1 MSTNKLTENQVKQ
14 YKKDGFI
21 IMSSVLNAAEVA
33 DLRRITDDICAG
45 AKGMT
50 QGDDVYD
57 LEDTHTPENPRVRRI
72 KKPYL
77 VHEAFAKLIRDE
89 RILEPLRQLLGPSV
103 RLNNNKLNLKA
114 KGYGAPVE
122 WHQDWAFYPH
132 TNDDI
137 VEVSIFLDDCE
148 EENGPLL
155 VVPGSH
161 LGPLDDHH
169 HDGYFWVC

>member
-14 YKKDGFI
+14 YKDDGFVI
-21 IMSSVLNAAEVA
+21 IPSVLNTAEVSE
-33 DLRRITDDICAG
+33 LRRITDVICAG

-77 VHEAFAKLIRDE
+77 VHDSFAKLIRDE

-103 RLNNNKLNLKA
+103 RLNNNKLNC
-114 KGYGAPVE
+114 
-122 WHQDWAFYPH
+122 Q
-132 TNDDI
+132 TNGNSELRKNITFQAWSFDRA
-137 VEVSIFLDDCE
+137 
-148 EENGPLL
+148 
-155 VVPGSH
+155 
-161 LGPLDDHH
+161 
-169 HDGYFWVC
+169 